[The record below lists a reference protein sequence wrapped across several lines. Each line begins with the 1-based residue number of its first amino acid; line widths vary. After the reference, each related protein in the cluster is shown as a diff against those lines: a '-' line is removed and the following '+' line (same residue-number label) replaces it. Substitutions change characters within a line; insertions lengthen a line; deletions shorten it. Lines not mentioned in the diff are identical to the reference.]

1 MKNYT
6 EEELRP
12 PVMDSINAVKLVES
26 TLARTRLTF
35 SILFISLQHFQNH
48 QALIVDIISTSKA
61 ENAAK
66 LARFYVLQ
74 NEVYYPKA
82 NQRKDEIRS
91 SKRILSCCS

>member
-74 NEVYYPKA
+74 NEVYPKA
-82 NQRKDEIRS
+82 NQRKDKIRS
-91 SKRILSCCS
+91 SKCILSCCS